1 MNSVIEYIKE
11 YAVSQP
17 DKYAV
22 CELRKNVTYRQYWE
36 RIGKMA
42 EVLLTKNISK
52 GTHVVLRC
60 TQNIGHPPAASIRSS
75 FPFCRWPVKRWLP
88 LVQAVASIGKPT
100 LSPICDT
107 RSGRLW

>member
-42 EVLLTKNISK
+42 EVDRKSTRLN
-52 GTHVVLRC
+52 
-60 TQNIGHPPAASIRSS
+60 SS
-75 FPFCRWPVKRWLP
+75 HL
-88 LVQAVASIGKPT
+88 
-100 LSPICDT
+100 
-107 RSGRLW
+107 